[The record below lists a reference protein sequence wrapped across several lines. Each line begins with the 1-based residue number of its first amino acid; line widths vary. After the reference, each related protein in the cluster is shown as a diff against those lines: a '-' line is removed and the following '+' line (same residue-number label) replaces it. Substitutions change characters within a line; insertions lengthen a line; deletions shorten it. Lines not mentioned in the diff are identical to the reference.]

1 MNLADVII
9 IGFPIFCTSLCQFCI
24 FKISKEIFLDYIF
37 ITIFRFMKKTFIVT
51 FGKSGGVNI
60 DP

>member
-37 ITIFRFMKKTFIVT
+37 ITIFRFMKKTLIVT
-51 FGKSGGVNI
+51 LEKVGG
-60 DP
+60 